1 MQELEENFK
10 HIPVLFNE
18 VIENLNVNENGK
30 YIDGT
35 IGGAGHSIEIF
46 NKLTNGTL
54 IGIDKDKEA
63 LEVSKQRLEK
73 ELEKNIKEN
82 EDKYKNKNFI
92 LVHDDYKNIKNI
104 VLNLDID
111 SIDGILLDLGI
122 SSYQID
128 MDERGFSYK
137 NDGPLDMR
145 MDQTKEKTAEFIVNT
160 YEEKELA
167 DIIYKYGEE
176 RYSRQI
182 ASEIINVRKEKRIET
197 TFELVNI
204 IEKVVPYNKKDG
216 NRSKRTFQALRIE
229 TNDELKDL
237 EETIENAITVLK
249 DGGRLLIITFHSLE
263 DRIVKQKF
271 IELEGRCTCPK
282 EIPIC
287 VCNYTSHGI
296 RVNRKA
302 IIPSD
307 EEIKNN
313 IRSRSAK
320 LRIFEKKG

>member
-18 VIENLNVNENGK
+18 VIENLNINENGK

-73 ELEKNIKEN
+73 VLEKNIKEN
-82 EDKYKNKNFI
+82 DDEYKDKNFI

-237 EETIENAITVLK
+237 EETIEDAISVLK

-287 VCNYTSHGI
+287 VCNYTSHGK

-307 EEIKNN
+307 EEIEKN

>member
-237 EETIENAITVLK
+237 EETIENAISVLK

-271 IELEGRCTCPK
+271 VELEGRCTCPK

-287 VCNYTSHGI
+287 VCNYTSHGK